1 VTPARSERPAAAS
14 SRTEGPADS
23 SRAYAAYALG
33 LLTVINFFNYAD
45 RNVVFAVFEPLK
57 RDLQLSDQQLGWIG
71 SAYIIVLS
79 LAALPLGV
87 LGDLRTRRGVIA
99 WGVGLWSL
107 FTALGGAVRG
117 FWQLFICRA
126 MVGVGEAGYGP
137 VSQALIAEYF
147 KEKRRALAIGVYS
160 VGMALGGVMGIWLGG
175 LLAEAYG
182 WRLAFLWLG
191 VPGFVLA
198 ILASQLR
205 EPRRLP
211 PTPILTTLR
220 RFTTTGLRTALY
232 YAAPLLG
239 LAALGALIGGL
250 LLLTRA
256 LTVDMAAAL
265 FGGFLG
271 LGVVWTVARLVP
283 VAVRR
288 TSAAGEVAATAF
300 EEFVEAATIVLRV
313 PTLIWV
319 FVGGALVTF
328 AVNGLIA
335 WAASFM
341 QRVHGFSV
349 SDVGREFG
357 VWGLAG
363 GALGAL
369 VGGRLADRLFER
381 WPGGR
386 IAVSGA
392 GFLLGAPVAVVL
404 ILTNNL
410 SLFVPLV
417 FVTYFFYT
425 WYNGPLSAVIFD
437 VVPPAVRASVM
448 GAFLLFSHLAG
459 DAVAPPLIGYL
470 SDRLQAVMHLSAD
483 EALRRAMLLLPAAG
497 FLGGIVML
505 LGLRTVKTDMAKVR
519 RR

>member
-1 VTPARSERPAAAS
+1 
-14 SRTEGPADS
+14 
-23 SRAYAAYALG
+23 
-33 LLTVINFFNYAD
+33 
-45 RNVVFAVFEPLK
+45 
-57 RDLQLSDQQLGWIG
+57 
-71 SAYIIVLS
+71 
-79 LAALPLGV
+79 
-87 LGDLRTRRGVIA
+87 
-99 WGVGLWSL
+99 
-107 FTALGGAVRG
+107 
-117 FWQLFICRA
+117 

-137 VSQALIAEYF
+137 VSQALIVEYF
-147 KEKRRALAIGVYS
+147 KEKGRALAIGVYS
-160 VGMALGGVMGIWLGG
+160 VGMALGGVLGIWLGG

-182 WRLAFLWLG
+182 WRFAFLWLG
-191 VPGFVLA
+191 VPGFGLA

-205 EPRRLP
+205 EPKRRP
-211 PTPILTTLR
+211 PTPILTTVR
-220 RFTTTGLRTALY
+220 RFTTTGLRVALH
-232 YAAPLLG
+232 YAAPLLW
-239 LAALGALIGGL
+239 LAALGGLVGGV
-250 LLLTRA
+250 LLLTRL
-256 LTVDMAAAL
+256 LTVDMSAAV
-265 FGGFLG
+265 FGAFIG

-288 TSAAGEVAATAF
+288 TTAAGEVAATAF
-300 EEFVEAATIVLRV
+300 EEFVEAATTVLRV

-357 VWGLAG
+357 IWGLAG

-369 VGGRLADRLFER
+369 VGGRFADRLFER

-392 GFLLGAPVAVVL
+392 GFLVGAPVAVAL
-404 ILTNNL
+404 ILSNNL
-410 SLFVPLV
+410 SLFIPLV
-417 FVTYFFYT
+417 FGTYFFYT

-437 VVPPAVRASVM
+437 VVPAAVRSSVM

-470 SDRLQAVMHLSAD
+470 SDRLQVAWHLSAD
-483 EALRRAMLLLPAAG
+483 EALRRAMLLLPAVG
-497 FLGGIVML
+497 FVGGVVML
-505 LGLRTVKTDMAKVR
+505 FGLRTVRADMAKVR
-519 RR
+519 RG

>member
-1 VTPARSERPAAAS
+1 VSRPAS
-14 SRTEGPADS
+14 DSRTYP
-23 SRAYAAYALG
+23 YYVLG
-33 LLTVINFFNYAD
+33 LLTLINLFNYAD

-107 FTALGGAVRG
+107 FTSLGGAVRS
-117 FWQLFICRA
+117 FWQLFLCRA

-160 VGMALGGVMGIWLGG
+160 VGMALGGVLGIWLGG

-191 VPGFVLA
+191 LPGFGLA
-198 ILASQLR
+198 ILASRLR
-205 EPRRLP
+205 EPKRRP
-211 PTPILTTLR
+211 PTPIAVTLR
-220 RFTTTGLRTALY
+220 RFTTTGLRQ
-232 YAAPLLG
+232 AARYGAPVIG
-239 LAALGALIGGL
+239 LSALGAVVSGIL
-250 LLLTRA
+250 A
-256 LTVDMAAAL
+256 LVQVIPTEMVVAV
-265 FGGFLG
+265 FGMFV
-271 LGVVWTVARLVP
+271 GVGVAWTVARLVP
-283 VAVRR
+283 VALRR
-288 TSAAGEVAATAF
+288 TSEAQEVAATAF
-300 EEFVEAATIVLRV
+300 EEFVEAAAIVLRV

-357 VWGLAG
+357 LWGLAG
-363 GALGAL
+363 GARRRPD
-369 VGGRLADRLFER
+369 GGPPR
-381 WPGGR
+381 G
-386 IAVSGA
+386 
-392 GFLLGAPVAVVL
+392 
-404 ILTNNL
+404 
-410 SLFVPLV
+410 
-417 FVTYFFYT
+417 
-425 WYNGPLSAVIFD
+425 
-437 VVPPAVRASVM
+437 PAVRALDRPARGGLRRRLSAGLAGLR
-448 GAFLLFSHLAG
+448 GADPDERSPAVRAARVHDLFLL
-459 DAVAPPLIGYL
+459 YL
-470 SDRLQAVMHLSAD
+470 VQRSPRRRD
-483 EALRRAMLLLPAAG
+483 LRRRAGCHPGFGDGGVPAVLAPG
-497 FLGGIVML
+497 
-505 LGLRTVKTDMAKVR
+505 R
-519 RR
+519 RRDRAAVDRVSVRPPAGGMAPVGR

>member
-1 VTPARSERPAAAS
+1 VTRPAGG
-14 SRTEGPADS
+14 T
-23 SRAYAAYALG
+23 RAYAIYVLA
-33 LLTVINFFNYAD
+33 LLTLINFFNYAD

-57 RDLQLSDQQLGWIG
+57 RDLRLSDQQLGWIG

-107 FTALGGAVRG
+107 FTSLGGAVRG
-117 FWQLFICRA
+117 FWQMFVCRA

-147 KEKRRALAIGVYS
+147 KEKRRALAIGIYS
-160 VGMALGGVMGIWLGG
+160 VGMAVGGVLGIWLGG

-191 VPGFVLA
+191 VPGF
-198 ILASQLR
+198 ILALLASRLR
-205 EPRRLP
+205 EPARRP
-211 PTPILTTLR
+211 PAPLATTLR
-220 RFTTTGLRTALY
+220 YLSTTGVRRAAR
-232 YAAPLLG
+232 YAAPLIG
-239 LAALGALIGGL
+239 LAALGAAIGGVL
-250 LLLTRA
+250 A
-256 LTVDMAAAL
+256 LVHAL
-265 FGGFLG
+265 PTEMDVAVFGVFV
-271 LGVVWTVARLVP
+271 GVGVAWTVARLVP
-283 VAVRR
+283 VALRR
-288 TSAAGEVAATAF
+288 TAGAQEVAATAL
-300 EEFVEAATIVLRV
+300 EEFVEAATTVLRV

-319 FVGGALVTF
+319 FIGGALVTF

-357 VWGLAG
+357 VWGLTG

-369 VGGRLADRLFER
+369 VGGRLADWLFER
-381 WPGGR
+381 WKGAR
-386 IAVSGA
+386 VAVSGA
-392 GFLLGAPVAVVL
+392 GFLLGAPVCVIL
-404 ILTNNL
+404 ILSNNL
-410 SLFVPLV
+410 RLFAPLV
-417 FVTYFFYT
+417 FSIYFFYT

-437 VVPPAVRASVM
+437 VVPAAVRSSVM

-470 SDRLQAVMHLSAD
+470 SDRLQVVWHLRAD
-483 EALRRAMLLLPAAG
+483 EALQRAMLLLPTAG
-497 FLGGIVML
+497 LVGGLVL
-505 LGLRTVKTDMAKVR
+505 LVALRTVTRDMAR
-519 RR
+519 QRAA

>member
-1 VTPARSERPAAAS
+1 MTRPAGG
-14 SRTEGPADS
+14 T
-23 SRAYAAYALG
+23 RAYAVYVLA
-33 LLTVINFFNYAD
+33 LLTLINFFNYAD

-107 FTALGGAVRG
+107 FTSLGGAVRG
-117 FWQLFICRA
+117 FWQLFVCRA
-126 MVGVGEAGYGP
+126 MVGVGEAGYAP
-137 VSQALIAEYF
+137 ASQALIAEYF
-147 KEKRRALAIGVYS
+147 KEKRRALAIGIYS
-160 VGMALGGVMGIWLGG
+160 VGMALGGVIGIWLGG

-191 VPGFVLA
+191 IPGFVLA
-198 ILASQLR
+198 VLASRLR
-205 EPRRLP
+205 EPARRP
-211 PTPILTTLR
+211 PTPIATTLR
-220 RFTTTGLRTALY
+220 RFTTTGLRSALR
-232 YAAPLLG
+232 YAAPLIG
-239 LAALGALIGGL
+239 LSALGGVVSGVLALIHSMP
-250 LLLTRA
+250 TEMDVA
-256 LTVDMAAAL
+256 V
-265 FGGFLG
+265 FGMFV
-271 LGVVWTVARLVP
+271 GVGVAWTVARLVP
-283 VAVRR
+283 LALRR
-288 TSAAGEVAATAF
+288 TAGAQEVAATAF

-349 SDVGREFG
+349 SEVGREFG

-369 VGGRLADRLFER
+369 VGGRLADGLFER
-381 WPGGR
+381 WNGAR
-386 IAVSGA
+386 VAVSGA
-392 GFLLGAPVAVVL
+392 GFLLGTPVCVIL

-410 SLFVPLV
+410 RLFAPLV
-417 FVTYFFYT
+417 FSIYFFYT
-425 WYNGPLSAVIFD
+425 WYNGPLAAVIFD
-437 VVPPAVRASVM
+437 VVPAAVRSSVM

-459 DAVAPPLIGYL
+459 DAIAPPLIGYL
-470 SDRLQAVMHLSAD
+470 SDRLQMVWHLPAD
-483 EALRRAMLLLPAAG
+483 EALRRAMLLLPTAG
-497 FLGGIVML
+497 LAGGLVL
-505 LGLRTVKTDMAKVR
+505 LVALRTVSRDMAR
-519 RR
+519 QRHA

>member
-1 VTPARSERPAAAS
+1 VTRPAGG
-14 SRTEGPADS
+14 T
-23 SRAYAAYALG
+23 RAYAVYVLA
-33 LLTVINFFNYAD
+33 LLTLINFFNYAD

-107 FTALGGAVRG
+107 FTSLGGAVRG
-117 FWQLFICRA
+117 FWQLFVCRA
-126 MVGVGEAGYGP
+126 MVGVGEAGYAP
-137 VSQALIAEYF
+137 ASQALIAEYF
-147 KEKRRALAIGVYS
+147 KEKRRALAIGIYS
-160 VGMALGGVMGIWLGG
+160 VGMALGGVIGIWLGG

-191 VPGFVLA
+191 IPGFVLA
-198 ILASQLR
+198 VLASRLR
-205 EPRRLP
+205 EPARRP
-211 PTPILTTLR
+211 PTPIATTLR
-220 RFTTTGLRTALY
+220 RFTTTGLRSALR
-232 YAAPLLG
+232 YAAPLIG
-239 LAALGALIGGL
+239 LSALGGVVSGVLALIHSMP
-250 LLLTRA
+250 TEMDVA
-256 LTVDMAAAL
+256 V
-265 FGGFLG
+265 FGMFV
-271 LGVVWTVARLVP
+271 GVGVAWTVARLVP
-283 VAVRR
+283 LALRR
-288 TSAAGEVAATAF
+288 TAGAQEVAATAF

-349 SDVGREFG
+349 SEVGREFG

-369 VGGRLADRLFER
+369 VGGRLADGLFER
-381 WPGGR
+381 WNGAR
-386 IAVSGA
+386 VAVSGA
-392 GFLLGAPVAVVL
+392 GFLLGTPVCVIL

-410 SLFVPLV
+410 RLFAPLV
-417 FVTYFFYT
+417 FSIYFFYT
-425 WYNGPLSAVIFD
+425 WYNGPLAAVIFD
-437 VVPPAVRASVM
+437 VVPAAVRSSVM

-459 DAVAPPLIGYL
+459 DAIAPPLIGYL
-470 SDRLQAVMHLSAD
+470 SDRLQMVWHLPAD
-483 EALRRAMLLLPAAG
+483 EALRRAMLLLPTAG
-497 FLGGIVML
+497 LAGGLVL
-505 LGLRTVKTDMAKVR
+505 LVALRTVSRDMAR
-519 RR
+519 QRHA

>member
-1 VTPARSERPAAAS
+1 VTRPAGG
-14 SRTEGPADS
+14 T
-23 SRAYAAYALG
+23 RAYAVYVLA
-33 LLTVINFFNYAD
+33 LLTLINFFNYAD

-107 FTALGGAVRG
+107 FTSLGGAVRG
-117 FWQLFICRA
+117 FWQLFVCRA
-126 MVGVGEAGYGP
+126 MVGVGEAGYAP
-137 VSQALIAEYF
+137 ASQALIAEYF
-147 KEKRRALAIGVYS
+147 KEKRRALAIGIYS
-160 VGMALGGVMGIWLGG
+160 VGMALGGVLGIWLGG

-191 VPGFVLA
+191 IPGFVFA
-198 ILASQLR
+198 VLASRLR
-205 EPRRLP
+205 EPARRP
-211 PTPILTTLR
+211 PAPIATTLR
-220 RFTTTGLRTALY
+220 RFTTTGLRSAVR
-232 YAAPLLG
+232 YAAPLIG
-239 LAALGALIGGL
+239 LSALGGAVSGVLALIHSMP
-250 LLLTRA
+250 TEMDVA
-256 LTVDMAAAL
+256 V
-265 FGGFLG
+265 FGMFV
-271 LGVVWTVARLVP
+271 GVGVAWTVARLVP
-283 VAVRR
+283 LALRR
-288 TSAAGEVAATAF
+288 TAGAQEVAATAF

-369 VGGRLADRLFER
+369 VGGRLADGLFER
-381 WPGGR
+381 WNGAR
-386 IAVSGA
+386 VAVSGA
-392 GFLLGAPVAVVL
+392 GFLLGTPVCVIL

-410 SLFVPLV
+410 RLFAPLV
-417 FVTYFFYT
+417 FSIYFFYT
-425 WYNGPLSAVIFD
+425 WYNGPLAAVIFD
-437 VVPPAVRASVM
+437 VVPAAVRSSVM

-459 DAVAPPLIGYL
+459 DAIAPPLIGYL
-470 SDRLQAVMHLSAD
+470 SDRLQMVWHLPAD
-483 EALRRAMLLLPAAG
+483 EALRRAMLLLPTAG
-497 FLGGIVML
+497 LAGGLVL
-505 LGLRTVKTDMAKVR
+505 LVALRSVSRDMAR
-519 RR
+519 QRPA

>member
-1 VTPARSERPAAAS
+1 VTRPAS
-14 SRTEGPADS
+14 GT
-23 SRAYAAYALG
+23 RAYAVYVLA
-33 LLTVINFFNYAD
+33 LLTLINFFNYAD

-107 FTALGGAVRG
+107 FTSLGGAVRG
-117 FWQLFICRA
+117 FWQLFVCRA

-137 VSQALIAEYF
+137 ASQALIAEYF
-147 KEKRRALAIGVYS
+147 KEKRRALAIGIYS
-160 VGMALGGVMGIWLGG
+160 VGMALGGVLGIWLGG

-191 VPGFVLA
+191 IPGFMLA
-198 ILASQLR
+198 VLASQLR
-205 EPRRLP
+205 EPARRP
-211 PTPILTTLR
+211 PTPIATTLR
-220 RFTTTGLRTALY
+220 RFTTTGLRRAMR
-232 YAAPLLG
+232 YAAPLIG
-239 LAALGALIGGL
+239 LSALGGVVSGVLALIHSMP
-250 LLLTRA
+250 TEMDVA
-256 LTVDMAAAL
+256 V
-265 FGGFLG
+265 FGMFV
-271 LGVVWTVARLVP
+271 GVGVAWTVARLVP
-283 VAVRR
+283 LALRQ
-288 TSAAGEVAATAF
+288 TASAQEVAATAF
-300 EEFVEAATIVLRV
+300 EEFVEAATTVLRV

-369 VGGRLADRLFER
+369 VGGRLADSLFER
-381 WPGGR
+381 WNGAR
-386 IAVSGA
+386 VAVSGA
-392 GFLLGAPVAVVL
+392 GFLLGAPVCVIL
-404 ILTNNL
+404 ILSNNL
-410 SLFVPLV
+410 RLFAPLV
-417 FVTYFFYT
+417 FSVYFFYT
-425 WYNGPLSAVIFD
+425 WYNGPLAAVIFD
-437 VVPPAVRASVM
+437 VVPAAVRSSVM

-459 DAVAPPLIGYL
+459 DAIAPPLIGYL
-470 SDRLQAVMHLSAD
+470 SDRLQMVWHLPAD
-483 EALRRAMLLLPAAG
+483 EALRRAMLLLPTAG
-497 FLGGIVML
+497 LAGGLVL
-505 LGLRTVKTDMAKVR
+505 LVALRTVSRDMAR
-519 RR
+519 QRAA

>member
-1 VTPARSERPAAAS
+1 MTRPAGG
-14 SRTEGPADS
+14 T
-23 SRAYAAYALG
+23 RAYAVYVLA
-33 LLTVINFFNYAD
+33 LLTLINFFNYAD

-107 FTALGGAVRG
+107 FTSLGGAVRG
-117 FWQLFICRA
+117 FWQLFVCRA
-126 MVGVGEAGYGP
+126 MVGVGEAGYAP
-137 VSQALIAEYF
+137 ASQALIAEYF
-147 KEKRRALAIGVYS
+147 DEKRRALAIGIYS
-160 VGMALGGVMGIWLGG
+160 VGMALGGVLGIWLGG

-191 VPGFVLA
+191 IPGFVLA
-198 ILASQLR
+198 VLASRLH
-205 EPRRLP
+205 EPARRP
-211 PTPILTTLR
+211 PTPIATTLR
-220 RFTTTGLRTALY
+220 RFTTTGLRRALR
-232 YAAPLLG
+232 YAAPLIG
-239 LAALGALIGGL
+239 LSALGGVVSGVLALIHSMP
-250 LLLTRA
+250 TEMDVA
-256 LTVDMAAAL
+256 V
-265 FGGFLG
+265 FGMFV
-271 LGVVWTVARLVP
+271 GVGVAWTVARLVP
-283 VAVRR
+283 VALRR
-288 TSAAGEVAATAF
+288 TADAQEVAATAF
-300 EEFVEAATIVLRV
+300 EEFVEAATTVLRV
-313 PTLIWV
+313 PTLIWI

-369 VGGRLADRLFER
+369 VGGRLADGLFER
-381 WPGGR
+381 WKGAR
-386 IAVSGA
+386 VAVSGA
-392 GFLLGAPVAVVL
+392 GFLLGTPVCVIL

-410 SLFVPLV
+410 RLFAPLV
-417 FVTYFFYT
+417 FSIYFFYT
-425 WYNGPLSAVIFD
+425 WYNGPLAAVIFD
-437 VVPPAVRASVM
+437 VVPAAVRSSVM

-459 DAVAPPLIGYL
+459 DAIAPPLIGYL
-470 SDRLQAVMHLSAD
+470 SDRLQMVWHLPAD
-483 EALRRAMLLLPAAG
+483 EALRRAMLLLPTAG
-497 FLGGIVML
+497 LAGGLVL
-505 LGLRTVKTDMAKVR
+505 LVALRTVSRDMAR
-519 RR
+519 QRAA

>member
-1 VTPARSERPAAAS
+1 VTRRAGG
-14 SRTEGPADS
+14 T
-23 SRAYAAYALG
+23 RAYAVYVLL
-33 LLTVINFFNYAD
+33 LLTLINFFNYAD

-107 FTALGGAVRG
+107 FTSLGGAVRG
-117 FWQLFICRA
+117 FWQLFVCRA

-147 KEKRRALAIGVYS
+147 KEKRRALAIGIYS
-160 VGMALGGVMGIWLGG
+160 VGMALGGVLGIWLGG

-191 VPGFVLA
+191 IPGFMLA
-198 ILASQLR
+198 LLASRLR
-205 EPRRLP
+205 EPARRP
-211 PTPILTTLR
+211 PTPIATTLR
-220 RFTTTGLRTALY
+220 HFTTTGLRRAMR
-232 YAAPLLG
+232 YAAPLIG
-239 LAALGALIGGL
+239 LSALGGVVSGLLALINGL
-250 LLLTRA
+250 PTEMIVA
-256 LTVDMAAAL
+256 V
-265 FGGFLG
+265 FGMFV
-271 LGVVWTVARLVP
+271 GVGVAWTVARLVP
-283 VAVRR
+283 VALRQ
-288 TSAAGEVAATAF
+288 TAGAQEVAATAF
-300 EEFVEAATIVLRV
+300 EEFVEAATTVLRV

-357 VWGLAG
+357 VWGLTG

-369 VGGRLADRLFER
+369 VGGRLADWLFER
-381 WPGGR
+381 WKGAR
-386 IAVSGA
+386 VAVSGA
-392 GFLLGAPVAVVL
+392 GFLLGTPVCVIL
-404 ILTNNL
+404 ILSNNL
-410 SLFVPLV
+410 RLFAPLV
-417 FVTYFFYT
+417 FSIYFFYT
-425 WYNGPLSAVIFD
+425 WYNGPLAAVIFD
-437 VVPPAVRASVM
+437 VVPAAVRSSVM

-459 DAVAPPLIGYL
+459 DAIAPPLIGYL
-470 SDRLQAVMHLSAD
+470 SDRLQMVWHLRAD
-483 EALRRAMLLLPAAG
+483 QALQRAMLLLPTAG
-497 FLGGIVML
+497 LVGGLVL
-505 LGLRTVKTDMAKVR
+505 LVALRTVSRDMAR
-519 RR
+519 QRAA

>member
-1 VTPARSERPAAAS
+1 MTRPAG
-14 SRTEGPADS
+14 E
-23 SRAYAAYALG
+23 SRAYAAYVLG
-33 LLTVINFFNYAD
+33 LLTLINFFNYAD

-57 RDLQLSDQQLGWIG
+57 RDLHLSDQQLGWIG

-107 FTALGGAVRG
+107 FTSLGGAVRG
-117 FWQLFICRA
+117 FWQLFVCRA

-147 KEKRRALAIGVYS
+147 KEKRRALAIGIYS
-160 VGMALGGVMGIWLGG
+160 VGMALGGVLGIWLGG
-175 LLAEAYG
+175 LLSEAYG

-191 VPGFVLA
+191 IPGFGLA

-205 EPRRLP
+205 EPRRRA
-211 PTPILTTLR
+211 PTPIAVTLR
-220 RFTTTGLRTALY
+220 RFTTTGVRQAAR
-232 YAAPLLG
+232 YAAPLIG
-239 LAALGALIGGL
+239 LSALGAMVSGVLALIQVMPTEMDVAVFGMFVGVGL
-250 LLLTRA
+250 A
-256 LTVDMAAAL
+256 
-265 FGGFLG
+265 
-271 LGVVWTVARLVP
+271 WTVARLVP
-283 VAVRR
+283 LALRR
-288 TSAAGEVAATAF
+288 TAGAQEVAATAF

-357 VWGLAG
+357 LWGLAG
-363 GALGAL
+363 GSLGAL
-369 VGGRLADRLFER
+369 VGGRIADKLSER
-381 WPGGR
+381 WNGAR
-386 IAVSGA
+386 VAVSGA
-392 GFLLGAPVAVVL
+392 GFLLGAPVCVAL
-404 ILTNNL
+404 ILSGNL
-410 SLFVPLV
+410 RLFAPLV
-417 FVTYFFYT
+417 FSVYFFYT
-425 WYNGPLSAVIFD
+425 WYNGPLAAVIFD
-437 VVPPAVRASVM
+437 VVPQAVRSSVM

-470 SDRLQAVMHLSAD
+470 SDRMQTVWHLSAD
-483 EALRRAMLLLPAAG
+483 EALRRAMLLLPTAG
-497 FLGGIVML
+497 LAGGLVL
-505 LGLRTVKTDMAKVR
+505 LVALRTVSRDMAR
-519 RR
+519 QRAAS